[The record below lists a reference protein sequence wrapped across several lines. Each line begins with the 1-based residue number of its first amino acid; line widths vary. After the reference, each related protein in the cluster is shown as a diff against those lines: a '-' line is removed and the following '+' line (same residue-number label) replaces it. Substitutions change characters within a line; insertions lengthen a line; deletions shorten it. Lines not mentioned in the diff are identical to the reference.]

1 MDQLTPLPTRARAV
15 VVGAG
20 IAGCSV
26 AYHLTRLGWR
36 DVVVV
41 DQGPL
46 FETGGSTSHA
56 PGLVFQVNPSKTMSA
71 FAQRTVDLFTRLE
84 LEGEPCAR
92 SVGSLEVA
100 WTPERLTDL
109 KRRLGYAMSWG
120 LEAHLLDPGETR
132 ELIPL
137 LSERIL
143 GALYV
148 PSDIQTRATR
158 PAEAMAREAER
169 RGASFHGGVTV
180 TGFGMAGGRI
190 AAVHTSQG
198 EVRTEVVVAA
208 AGIWAP
214 KLGGM
219 AGVPIPLSPMQH
231 LYAVTTPLPEL
242 AGAAEE
248 VSQPVL
254 RHQDEEMYFRQVG
267 ECYGIGSYQHEPLLV
282 DAGDIPAHGETSMPP
297 AERPFTPRHFE
308 KGLAAAGNL
317 LPCLKGAELTR
328 RLNGLFSFTTD
339 GFPVLGESPRVPG
352 FWSAQAVWIT
362 HAGGVGQAV
371 AEWLVHGEPGVD
383 LRECDIRRFHP
394 HAHTRPYVRARAAQ
408 QYREVYDII
417 HPRQQIASPRDLRLT
432 PFHPRQRE
440 LGARLFE
447 SAGWERPQWYES
459 NAGLLDS
466 LEVTGEVRS
475 GWEAV
480 EWSPIV
486 AAEHAAT
493 RERVALFDLT
503 PFAKFE
509 VTGPGALQALQRLAA
524 NQMDRPVGAV
534 TYTAMLTPRGGI
546 KCDLTVTRLEQ
557 ERFLVIT
564 GGAMGLHD
572 LGWIEAHIPSDG
584 SASVEDVSATYC
596 CIGLW
601 GPRARDLLSG
611 LCEEDLGDRG
621 VPVPDRPA
629 ADHRRGARPRPADLL
644 RGRARLGDLRPF
656 RAGPAS
662 LGPSLAGGAAPR
674 RDRRRRRRLRL
685 AAPGEGLPPLG
696 PGHPHRAQPLRG
708 GSRLRGEHG
717 EGRLHRPRGAAPDP
731 RRRGGTPAVLHDPGR
746 PLGGGRRQGADPP
759 RRRGPRLRDQRQLR
773 PLHRPR
779 HRLRL
784 PAGRVRRHRDE
795 RRDSILRGTPGGDG
809 GPGASLRPRGPEDEG
824 MTPARLE
831 VLR

>member
-1 MDQLTPLPTRARAV
+1 MPTPLPTRARAV

-36 DVVVV
+36 DIVVL

-56 PGLVFQVNPSKTMSA
+56 PGLVFQVNPSQTMTA
-71 FAQRTVDLFTRLE
+71 FARRTADLFTRLE
-84 LEGEPCAR
+84 LDGEPCAK

-109 KRRLGYAMSWG
+109 KRKAGYAMSWG
-120 LEAHLLDPGETR
+120 VDAHLLGPAEAR
-132 ELIPL
+132 ERIPA

-148 PSDIQTRATR
+148 PSDIHTRATR
-158 PAEAMAREAER
+158 PAEAMAREAG
-169 RGASFHGGVTV
+169 GAGAGFHGGVRV
-180 TGFGMAGGRI
+180 TGFEIGGGRI
-190 AAVHTSQG
+190 RAVHTSHG
-198 EVRTEVVVAA
+198 EIRTEVVVAA

-231 LYAVTTPLPEL
+231 LYAVTTPVPEL

-248 VSQPVL
+248 VGQPIL
-254 RHQDEEMYFRQVG
+254 RHQDEALYFRQVG
-267 ECYGIGSYQHEPLLV
+267 ECYGIGSYRHEPLLL
-282 DAGDIPAHGETSMPP
+282 DAGDIRSHEESPTPP
-297 AERPFTPRHFE
+297 AEMPFPTRHFE
-308 KGLAAAGNL
+308 QALAAAGEV
-317 LPCLKGAELTR
+317 LPCLEGAGLTR

-339 GFPVLGESPRVPG
+339 GFPVLGESPRVRG

-440 LGARLFE
+440 LGAVFFE
-447 SAGWERPQWYES
+447 NAGWERPQWYES
-459 NAGLLDS
+459 NEGLLDD
-466 LEVTGEVRS
+466 LPVKGKRRS

-486 AAEHAAT
+486 AAEHVAT
-493 RERVALFDLT
+493 RERAALFDLT

-509 VTGPGALQALQRLAA
+509 VTGPGALKALQRLSA
-524 NQMDRPVGAV
+524 NQMDRPAGAV

-546 KCDLTVTRLEQ
+546 KCDLTVTRLEE

-572 LGWIEAHIPSDG
+572 LGWIEAHLPADG
-584 SASVEDVSATYC
+584 SAQVEDVSPAYC

-601 GPRARDLLSG
+601 GPRAPDVLSA
-611 LCEEDLGDRG
+611 LCEEDLDGEAF
-621 VPVPDRPA
+621 PYLT
-629 ADHRRGARPRPADLL
+629 ARPLAIAEIPALALRVSYVGESGWEIYAPAEQGLRLWDLL
-644 RGRARLGDLRPF
+644 REAGRPHGAIAAGGGAFDSLRLEKGYRLWGQDIHTGHDPFEAGLGFAVRMKKGDFIGRQALRRIRARGVERRLCCMTLDDPDAVVTGKEPILDGDQVLGHVTSANYGHTIGRGIVYGYLPVS
-656 RAGPAS
+656 RAG
-662 LGPSLAGGAAPR
+662 AGTKVQVLYFNEP
-674 RDRRRRRRLRL
+674 L
-685 AAPGEGLPPLG
+685 AATVAREPLYD
-696 PGHPHRAQPLRG
+696 P
-708 GSRLRGEHG
+708 
-717 EGRLHRPRGAAPDP
+717 EGRRMKG
-731 RRRGGTPAVLHDPGR
+731 
-746 PLGGGRRQGADPP
+746 
-759 RRRGPRLRDQRQLR
+759 
-773 PLHRPR
+773 
-779 HRLRL
+779 
-784 PAGRVRRHRDE
+784 
-795 RRDSILRGTPGGDG
+795 
-809 GPGASLRPRGPEDEG
+809 
-824 MTPARLE
+824 
-831 VLR
+831 